1 MIVARRQQP
10 GPPRAAIE
18 KKGNESRLP
27 EVSMFPRLVSDGR
40 LLAFDI
46 RHWRLVNACRGR
58 RVGGSYCPVG
68 LIAFRISSGTAA
80 S

>member
-18 KKGNESRLP
+18 KKGNESRRP

-46 RHWRLVNACRGR
+46 GDWSML
-58 RVGGSYCPVG
+58 VGGVVLAG
-68 LIAFRISSGTAA
+68 LIALLG
-80 S
+80 